1 MNKVLKLLL
10 VLLLGS
16 NLAFG
21 AQNQISTEFQIHI
34 PKFLSIK
41 PVTSPVLYANITNR
55 TGNLYSP
62 LSTTFRVVTN
72 TPTSETLY
80 LSGKVDTL
88 SGREEGFFEFGGQV
102 YLAFTYA
109 SGMVEHSDL
118 VRCKYGEKESKGVV
132 AYPVLYVNGADSKF
146 IPSKSKYEITIK
158 NGVHDITLY
167 IGSNVLRNSFDPSDK
182 NGLYKAEITL
192 TESDI

>member
-1 MNKVLKLLL
+1 MNKFLKLSLA
-10 VLLLGS
+10 LLLGS
-16 NLAFG
+16 NITFG
-21 AQNQISTEFQIHI
+21 AQNQINTEFQIHI

-41 PVTSPVLYANITNR
+41 PITSPVLYANITNR

-62 LSTTFRVVTN
+62 LSATFRVVTN
-72 TPTSETLY
+72 TQELETLY

-88 SGREEGFFEFGGQV
+88 SGKEDGFFELGGQV
-102 YLAFTYA
+102 YLAFTYV

-118 VRCKYGEKESKGVV
+118 VRCKIGEKESKGVV

-146 IPSKSKYEITIK
+146 IPSKDKYEINVG
-158 NGVHDITLY
+158 NGVHNITVY
-167 IGSNVLRNSFDPSDK
+167 IGSNVLWSSFDLLDK

-192 TESDI
+192 TEADI